1 MTWIIRDAVP
11 DLDAEA
17 CRDIYAPFV
26 SDTTVSFEEQVPT
39 VDEFL
44 GRIRAA
50 QAGHAWL
57 VVEDAGRVVGY
68 AYASQHRARPAY
80 RWAVDVTVYLA
91 PSHHRRGFGR
101 LLYTELFARLRKLG
115 YQVACAGITL
125 PNEGSVDLHTAMGY
139 KSVGAYKRIGWK
151 AGAWRDV
158 AWFQLELV
166 PATETQPPEL
176 KTSP

>member
-57 VVEDAGRVVGY
+57 VVEDAGVRLG
-68 AYASQHRARPAY
+68 QRRA
-80 RWAVDVTVYLA
+80 
-91 PSHHRRGFGR
+91 GR
-101 LLYTELFARLRKLG
+101 LRVGDGIRRMRHFGTLRRQLHG
-115 YQVACAGITL
+115 RSVRPDLAG
-125 PNEGSVDLHTAMGY
+125 EE
-139 KSVGAYKRIGWK
+139 
-151 AGAWRDV
+151 AG
-158 AWFQLELV
+158 
-166 PATETQPPEL
+166 
-176 KTSP
+176 K